1 MDKSSLNI
9 FTDGAISGNG
19 TSNCY
24 AGYGVYI
31 VETGKKISHKIT
43 CYGSCTNQIAELR
56 AIKRA
61 VSYSKKF
68 GNGKCVN
75 IYTDSMYAIN
85 SLTLWNK
92 RWKQNGWKNAKG
104 DDVVNRDLIMEI
116 DELINSCCK
125 CGSTVS
131 FFHVRSHKKEP
142 EKVSGS
148 DCVGSSWW
156 LWNGNNI
163 ADELAV
169 IAKNK

>member
-24 AGYGVYI
+24 AGYGVFI
-31 VETGKKISHKIT
+31 VESGKKISHKIT

-61 VSYSKKF
+61 VNYAKKF

-75 IYTDSMYAIN
+75 IYTDSMYSIN

-92 RWKQNGWKNAKG
+92 KWKENGWKNSKN
-104 DDVVNRDLIMEI
+104 VTISNCSLIMEI
-116 DELINSCCK
+116 DKLISE
-125 CGSTVS
+125 CGCAIS
-131 FFHVRSHKKEP
+131 FFQVRSHKKEP
-142 EKVSGS
+142 VNRS
-148 DCVGSSWW
+148 DYVGSSWW
-156 LWNGNNI
+156 LWNGNNV

-169 IAKNK
+169 IAKKSKKNDL